1 MVTFYIPS
9 SVTRKSEVG
18 HSGEVLQE
26 GDDLGGKRVWQK
38 RSGVGGLFVIRKIPV
53 VGGGR

>member
-26 GDDLGGKRVWQK
+26 GDDLGGKNVWQK
-38 RSGVGGLFVIRKIPV
+38 RSGVGGLFVIRKY
-53 VGGGR
+53 R